1 MPEWTT
7 IPGGINLNLPADY
20 FSKPTSKL
28 LAWLDANAQALRTLF
43 VDQIRV
49 RARAALGA
57 DITVLND
64 GDLTAQIQNWAKA
77 HGYSLPGSGGS
88 DPVRAGDPAALDKL
102 KKIFSSVPTEVK
114 WVGTR
119 GSATI
124 SVSGLTA
131 MLKSD
136 GAKYTISGGWD
147 GTMQFKTEVAGMSFS
162 GSLGPQNWNLT
173 FSMGKGTPDF
183 ASLKTVFEKGEDALE
198 GVIKNLDKIDVNNPS
213 KTKAAFAPYID
224 PIKAAVTAA
233 SQIAALRPGD
243 WSIGGWVGG
252 GMPGQSGSPGVSG
265 GIRITIV
272 F

>member
-1 MPEWTT
+1 M
-7 IPGGINLNLPADY
+7 PGGINLNLPADY
-20 FSKPTSKL
+20 FYKPTSKL
-28 LAWLDANAQALRTLF
+28 LAWLDANAQTLRMLS

-64 GDLTAQIQNWAKA
+64 GDLTAQIQNWAKD

-88 DPVRAGDPAALDKL
+88 DPVRAGDPAALEKL
-102 KKIFSSVPTEVK
+102 KKIFSSIPTEVK
-114 WVGTR
+114 WTGTR
-119 GSATI
+119 GSAAI

-131 MLKSD
+131 TLNSD
-136 GAKYTISGGWD
+136 GAKYTISDGWD
-147 GTMQFKTEVAGMSFS
+147 GTVQFKTEVAGMSFS

-173 FSMGKGTPDF
+173 FSMGKGAPDF
-183 ASLKTVFEKGEDALE
+183 SALKAVFEKGEDALE
-198 GVIKNLDKIDVNNPS
+198 GVIKNLDRIDVTNPS
-213 KTKAAFAPYID
+213 KTKDAFAPYID

-233 SQIAALRPGD
+233 SQTAALRPGD
-243 WSIGGWVGG
+243 WTIGGWVGG
-252 GMPGQSGSPGVSG
+252 GMPGQPGSPGVSG